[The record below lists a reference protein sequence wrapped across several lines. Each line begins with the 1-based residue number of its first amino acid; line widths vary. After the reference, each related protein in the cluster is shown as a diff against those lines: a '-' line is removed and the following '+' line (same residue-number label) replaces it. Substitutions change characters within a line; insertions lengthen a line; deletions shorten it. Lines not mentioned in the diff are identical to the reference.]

1 MNVPRH
7 AKDILLK
14 HLSRAFPDDALA
26 ALGISGIAVERAVPT
41 ELPVLEIRQ
50 GFTDVVFAL
59 RDDSLL
65 HLEFQSSRE
74 AALDRFL
81 AYDTQ
86 LYCQWHRRIRTII
99 LYIGVDRPPVAALD
113 AGAIVYQVESIPLRQ
128 MDGDAI
134 LAIVEHHLRTG
145 QWDRQDRIRL
155 AFALHMHFHIPEDA
169 FSAVLRL
176 TQAIPDP
183 EEQNYVTALILGLS
197 GPQLSAIQ
205 TQRIKEALRMNEVL
219 RELGRE
225 AEQRGRE
232 EGMHGKAVV
241 VARRLLALGM
251 SEEDVAAITDL
262 PRTEIANL
270 RG

>member
-1 MNVPRH
+1 
-7 AKDILLK
+7 
-14 HLSRAFPDDALA
+14 
-26 ALGISGIAVERAVPT
+26 
-41 ELPVLEIRQ
+41 
-50 GFTDVVFAL
+50 
-59 RDDSLL
+59 
-65 HLEFQSSRE
+65 
-74 AALDRFL
+74 
-81 AYDTQ
+81 
-86 LYCQWHRRIRTII
+86 
-99 LYIGVDRPPVAALD
+99 
-113 AGAIVYQVESIPLRQ
+113 
-128 MDGDAI
+128 
-134 LAIVEHHLRTG
+134 
-145 QWDRQDRIRL
+145 
-155 AFALHMHFHIPEDA
+155 MHFHIPEDA

-232 EGMHGKAVV
+232 EGREEGMHGKAVV

-251 SEEDVAAITDL
+251 SEEVVAAITDL